1 MTGRHTYFCID
12 GHTAGNPVRLVAGG
26 APLLKGATMA
36 EKRQDFLARF
46 DWIRTGLCFEPR
58 GHDMMSGGFLYP
70 PSREDTDL
78 GILFI
83 ETSGCLPMCGHGTIG
98 MITFGLEHGLITP
111 RVPGK
116 LKVEVPAGII
126 EIAYSQDGAKVTSV
140 TIRNV
145 ASYVAATGIAIEVD
159 GIGPLTV
166 DVSYGGN
173 YYAIVEPQGAYTGLD
188 ALGAAKILELS
199 PKVRAAVRAKFEP
212 VHPVEPTIRGVSHV
226 LWADK
231 PKGDGPKGD
240 GADGR
245 NAVFYGERAIDRSPC
260 GTGTSARLA
269 HLASKGALKVGDRF
283 VHESYIGSRFIGRVE
298 AETTL
303 GDHAA
308 IVPSIEGS
316 AIVTGLNTIFIDPAD
331 TFWRGFQVT

>member
-1 MTGRHTYFCID
+1 MRHTFFCID

-26 APLLKGATMA
+26 APLLKGASMS
-36 EKRQDFLARF
+36 ERRQDFLARF

-70 PSREDTDL
+70 PTQADTDI

-98 MITFGLEHGLITP
+98 MVTFGLEHGLIQPAT
-111 RVPGK
+111 PGK
-116 LKVEVPAGII
+116 LRIEVPAGVID
-126 EIAYSQDGAKVTSV
+126 IAYTTGGDKVTSV
-140 TIRNV
+140 RITNV
-145 ASYVAATGIAIEVD
+145 PAYVAATGIQVELE
-159 GIGPLTV
+159 GLGPLSV

-188 ALGAAKILELS
+188 DLGASRLVELS
-199 PKVRAAVRAKFEP
+199 ARLREAIREKFEP
-212 VHPVEPTIRGVSHV
+212 VHPLDPTIRGVSHI

-231 PKGDGPKGD
+231 PRGD

-245 NAVFYGERAIDRSPC
+245 NAVFYGDRAIDRSPC

-269 HLASKGALKVGDRF
+269 HLASKGQLKPGERF

-298 AETTL
+298 AETSI
-303 GDHAA
+303 GEQPA
-308 IVPSIEGS
+308 IIPSIEGS
-316 AIVTGLNTIFIDPAD
+316 AVATGFNTIWIDRTDP
-331 TFWRGFQVT
+331 FWKGFQVK

>member
-1 MTGRHTYFCID
+1 MRHTFFCID

-26 APLLKGATMA
+26 APLLKGASMS
-36 EKRQDFLARF
+36 ERRQDFLNRF

-70 PSREDTDL
+70 PCDPQNDV

-98 MITFGLEHGLITP
+98 MVTFGLEHGLIQPATP
-111 RVPGK
+111 GR
-116 LKVEVPAGII
+116 LKVEVPAGVID
-126 EIAYSQDGAKVTSV
+126 IAYETEGQKVTAV
-140 TIRNV
+140 RITNV
-145 ASYVAATGIAIEVD
+145 PAYVAATGIAVD
-159 GIGPLTV
+159 VEGIGPLSI

-188 ALGAAKILELS
+188 DLGAARLIELS
-199 PKVRAAVRAKFEP
+199 GRIREAVRAKYEP
-212 VHPVEPTIRGVSHV
+212 VHPLDPTIRGVSHI

-231 PKGDGPKGD
+231 PTGED
-240 GADGR
+240 ADGR
-245 NAVFYGERAIDRSPC
+245 NAVFYGDKAIDRSPC

-269 HLASKGALKVGDRF
+269 HLAASGRLKVGERF
-283 VHESYIGSRFIGRVE
+283 VHQSYICSRFIGRVE
-298 AETTL
+298 EAVML
-303 GDHAA
+303 GDQPA

-316 AIVTGLNTIFIDPAD
+316 AVATGFNTIWIDRAD
-331 TFWRGFQVT
+331 PFWAGFQVT

>member
-1 MTGRHTYFCID
+1 MKHHFFCID

-26 APLLKGATMA
+26 APLLRGASMA
-36 EKRQDFLARF
+36 ERRQDFLARF

-70 PSREDTDL
+70 PTREDADC

-98 MITFGLEHGLITP
+98 MVTFGLEHGLIQP
-111 RVPGK
+111 REEGR
-116 LKVEVPAGII
+116 LRMEVPAGVIDI
-126 EIAYSQDGAKVTSV
+126 GYTTEGDKVTSV
-140 TIRNV
+140 RITNV
-145 ASYVAATGIAIEVD
+145 PAYIAARGIEIDVP
-159 GIGPLTV
+159 GLGPISV
-166 DVSYGGN
+166 DVAYGGN
-173 YYAIVEPQGAYTGLD
+173 FYAIVEPQGAYTSLD
-188 ALGAAKILELS
+188 DLGAARLVELS
-199 PKVRAAVRAKFEP
+199 RTIRQLVREVYEP
-212 VHPVEPTIRGVSHV
+212 VHPDDPTIRGVSHV

-231 PKGDGPKGD
+231 PRGD

-269 HLASKGALKVGDRF
+269 HLAATGRLAVGDRF

-298 AETTL
+298 
-303 GDHAA
+303 GAA
-308 IVPSIEGS
+308 QVGEHDGIIPSIEGS
-316 AIVTGLNTIFIDPAD
+316 AIATGFNTIWIDRQDP
-331 TFWRGFQVT
+331 FWAGFTVT